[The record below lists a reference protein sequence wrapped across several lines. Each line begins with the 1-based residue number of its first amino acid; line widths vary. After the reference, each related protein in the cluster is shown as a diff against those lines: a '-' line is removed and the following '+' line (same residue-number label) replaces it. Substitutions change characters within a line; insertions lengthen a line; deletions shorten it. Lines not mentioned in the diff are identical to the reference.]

1 MVFQSYAL
9 FPHMTVLENVA
20 YGLTVSGRPKAEAR
34 ARAEDGLA
42 LVGLAGY
49 GQRLPSELSGGQQQR
64 VAVARALVLEPEVL
78 LFDEP
83 LSNLDAKLRR
93 RVREEIREL
102 QQKLGLTSVYVTH
115 DQGEALAVSDR
126 IIVMRDAEIAQ
137 AGSPRELYDQPLD
150 LFVADFIGDANLI
163 EAEITA
169 VNGALAT
176 VRIGPL
182 TRAAAA
188 PRAGARPRPRRAPA
202 RDHPARARS
211 ASGRDRGRGREG
223 DLPRQPH
230 GVHGEHGRGRP
241 VRDRPRGRAVAAPRH
256 GGLGRPRPAAASPWC
271 ATDPEPVGRAA
282 LVCSSKAAGA
292 GQIRSGEARAWPTPG

>member
-9 FPHMTVLENVA
+9 FPHMSVLENVG
-20 YGLTVSGRPKAEAR
+20 YGLSVSGRPKAEVR

-42 LVGLAGY
+42 LVGLAGL
-49 GQRLPSELSGGQQQR
+49 GRRLPSELSGGQQQR

-137 AGSPRELYDQPLD
+137 AGAPRELYDQPID
-150 LFVADFIGDANLI
+150 PFVADFIGDANLI
-163 EAEITA
+163 EAEIVA
-169 VNGALAT
+169 LNGALAT

-182 TRAAAA
+182 TRELPHRGLA
-188 PRAGARPRPRRAPA
+188 PGPAHVALRPETIRLAPERQHDALAGEIVKATYLGSHMEYTVATAHGDLFVIDHEVARP
-202 RDHPARARS
+202 
-211 ASGRDRGRGREG
+211 
-223 DLPRQPH
+223 LPRGTSVSVLPA
-230 GVHGEHGRGRP
+230 ERGITL
-241 VRDRPRGRAVAAPRH
+241 VRG
-256 GGLGRPRPAAASPWC
+256 
-271 ATDPEPVGRAA
+271 
-282 LVCSSKAAGA
+282 
-292 GQIRSGEARAWPTPG
+292 